1 MKIKLTDLEATIT
14 KIMASKYYSEEEAK
28 LVTEVYMY
36 AETMGKNTQGVLKL
50 MGTEPSQNI
59 KPNYPTKII
68 KDHKLAA
75 IIDGGGATGP
85 LAAQLAVNKAIEK
98 AKEHGMSVVGL
109 NNTFSSTGAIGF
121 YASKMAEN
129 GLIGIVAANSPKGV
143 NYNNVIEPVFGTN
156 PIAFGFPTETH
167 PIVFDMAASAITFYG
182 LVRAKMLGQ
191 EIPEGIA
198 LDKEGNPTT
207 DPAQAMEGSIFP
219 FDKSYKSSGMALM
232 VELLA
237 GPLTGASFIF
247 NDGDWGTFFLA
258 IDPEILVGLAQFK
271 KNASLLISK
280 LKSAR
285 TKDSKEA
292 HIPGYDSYKKREQI
306 LQSNQIEVDEQIW
319 NELQNLIK

>member
-121 YASKMAEN
+121 YASKMAE
-129 GLIGIVAANSPKGV
+129 
-143 NYNNVIEPVFGTN
+143 
-156 PIAFGFPTETH
+156 
-167 PIVFDMAASAITFYG
+167 
-182 LVRAKMLGQ
+182 
-191 EIPEGIA
+191 
-198 LDKEGNPTT
+198 
-207 DPAQAMEGSIFP
+207 
-219 FDKSYKSSGMALM
+219 
-232 VELLA
+232 
-237 GPLTGASFIF
+237 
-247 NDGDWGTFFLA
+247 
-258 IDPEILVGLAQFK
+258 
-271 KNASLLISK
+271 
-280 LKSAR
+280 
-285 TKDSKEA
+285 
-292 HIPGYDSYKKREQI
+292 
-306 LQSNQIEVDEQIW
+306 
-319 NELQNLIK
+319 